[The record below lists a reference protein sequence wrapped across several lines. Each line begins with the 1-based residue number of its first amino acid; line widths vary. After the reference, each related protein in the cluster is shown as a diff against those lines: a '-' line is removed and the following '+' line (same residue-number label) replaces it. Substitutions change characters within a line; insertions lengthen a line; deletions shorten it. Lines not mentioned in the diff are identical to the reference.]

1 MKFEIGDRV
10 KVIKRNSELR
20 GAIGTVVEIVG
31 ALAYINFNY
40 NNYNDESATKYGP
53 YRARDLMRIGKL
65 TYKSDDNKTTIVAA
79 GHNVRTKD
87 YTKPNTLKGETE
99 MKFKIG
105 DRVQMVNPSSRL
117 YKAIGTVVGVAGSF
131 AYICFNYNDYDYDD
145 RSGTKYGPYMAS
157 DFKLIS
163 KDDMH
168 KAQTEAMMAAAGY
181 NIRTK
186 SDTNTEEKRAID
198 LLSDTDQD
206 GDTMFKISLNSIY
219 GMMGDYGIGGLT
231 QMFNKD
237 SIPEIRNVYFNDP
250 LTCVIWKD
258 GTKTFV
264 KNADGDYNYDPEK
277 ALAMAISKKALGNK
291 YNYYKEFEKWL
302 PKENAKFSVKSLLG
316 TSKELSKVF
325 ASFEAAVKELG
336 EKAENPVEK
345 AYLALLKVNDDP
357 TSKDADFAAAIEEA
371 IGYLGEA
378 LDD

>member
-1 MKFEIGDRV
+1 MKFIIGDRV
-10 KVIKRNSELR
+10 KVINKHSKFY
-20 GAIGTVVEIVG
+20 GATGTVVEACCGVNHGIICVSIYIAPHIKHDVTFG
-31 ALAYINFNY
+31 A
-40 NNYNDESATKYGP
+40 S
-53 YRARDLMRIGKL
+53 DLMRISKI
-65 TYKSDDNKTTIVAA
+65 TYKSDNNKTIMAAA
-79 GHNVRTKD
+79 GYNIRIKD
-87 YTKPNTLKGETE
+87 YTEPNILKGENE

-105 DRVQMVNPSSRL
+105 DRVQMVNPSNRL

-131 AYICFNYNDYDYDD
+131 VYVCFNYNNYDD
-145 RSGTKYGPYMAS
+145 ESVTKYGPYMAS

-163 KDDMH
+163 KDNMY
-168 KAQTEAMMAAAGY
+168 KAQTEAIMAAAGY
-181 NIRTK
+181 GY
-186 SDTNTEEKRAID
+186 SDA
-198 LLSDTDQD
+198 DQD
-206 GDTMFKISLNSIY
+206 GDTMFKIPLNSIY
-219 GMMGDYGIGGLT
+219 GLMGDYGIGGLK
-231 QMFNKD
+231 QMFNKN

-264 KNADGDYNYDPEK
+264 KNADGDHNYDPEK

-316 TSKELSKVF
+316 ASKELSKVF
-325 ASFEAAVKELG
+325 TSFEAAVKELG

>member
-10 KVIKRNSELR
+10 KVIDRNSKLR
-20 GAIGTVVEIVG
+20 GVIGTVVQIYLPVVVVKIDTMPHSLPV
-31 ALAYINFNY
+31 AFSMN
-40 NNYNDESATKYGP
+40 
-53 YRARDLMRIGKL
+53 DLMRIGKI
-65 TYKSDDNKTTIVAA
+65 TYKSDDNKTIIAVA

-131 AYICFNYNDYDYDD
+131 VYICFNYNNYDD
-145 RSGTKYGPYMAS
+145 KSATKYGPYMAS
-157 DFKLIS
+157 DFKLINE
-163 KDDMH
+163 DTYN
-168 KAQTEAMMAAAGY
+168 KARNEAIMAAAGY
-181 NIRTK
+181 
-186 SDTNTEEKRAID
+186 SGA
-198 LLSDTDQD
+198 DQD
-206 GDTMFKISLNSIY
+206 GDTMFKIPLNSIY
-219 GMMGDYGIGGLT
+219 GLMDNYGMGGLT
-231 QMFNKD
+231 QMFNKN

-264 KNADGDYNYDPEK
+264 KNADGDHNYDPEK

-302 PKENAKFSVKSLLG
+302 PKEDAKFSVKDLLG
-316 TSKELSKVF
+316 ASKELSKVF

-357 TSKDADFAAAIEEA
+357 TSKDVDFAAAIEAA

>member
-1 MKFEIGDRV
+1 MKFKIGDRV
-10 KVIKRNSELR
+10 KVIDRNSKLR
-20 GAIGTVVEIVG
+20 GAVGTVVQIYLPTIVVEIDTMKHSSPV
-31 ALAYINFNY
+31 AFSMN
-40 NNYNDESATKYGP
+40 
-53 YRARDLMRIGKL
+53 DLMRIGKI
-65 TYKSDDNKTTIVAA
+65 TYKSDDNKTIIVAA
-79 GHNVRTKD
+79 GHNIRIKD

-117 YKAIGTVVGVAGSF
+117 YKAIGTVVEVAGSF
-131 AYICFNYNDYDYDD
+131 VYICFNYNNYDD
-145 RSGTKYGPYMAS
+145 KSATKYGPYMAS

-163 KDDMH
+163 KDNIY

-181 NIRTK
+181 
-186 SDTNTEEKRAID
+186 
-198 LLSDTDQD
+198 SDTDQD
-206 GDTMFKISLNSIY
+206 GDTMFKIPLNSIY
-219 GMMGDYGIGGLT
+219 GLMSDYGIGGLT
-231 QMFNKD
+231 QMFNKN

-264 KNADGDYNYDPEK
+264 KNADGDHNYDPEK
-277 ALAMAISKKALGNK
+277 ALAMAISKKALGNM

-302 PKENAKFSVKSLLG
+302 PKEDAKFSVKSLLEA
-316 TSKELSKVF
+316 SKELSKSL
-325 ASFEAAVKELG
+325 ASFEATTKEN
-336 EKAENPVEK
+336 KAKLLKMALTKNPVEK